1 MERRVN
7 KKIEEYITKLKED
20 LKDFIGTKESIA
32 EGDYNE
38 LINYIDTYE
47 RLELTKEDIEK
58 RRRVKNKISECER
71 CLALKAD
78 GTQCTRRRLDDF
90 DYCGT
95 HKQNRPN
102 GVVEDKKEVTKK
114 VLTSTTINGIIYY
127 LDEAGEK
134 YDGRTLTKLNTTT

>member
-7 KKIEEYITKLKED
+7 KKIEEYITKLKTD
-20 LKDFIGTKESIA
+20 LKDFIGTKDSIT
-32 EGDYNE
+32 EGVYNE
-38 LINYIDTYE
+38 LINYIDMYE

-58 RRRVKNKISECER
+58 RRRVKNKISDCER

-78 GTQCTRRRLDDF
+78 GTQCTRRRLDKF

-102 GVVEDKKEVTKK
+102 GIVEDHKEVKKK

-127 LDEAGEK
+127 LDETGAK
-134 YDGRTLTKLNTTT
+134 YDGRTLTKLHAST